1 MKKFYFSAI
10 IALPLLLAGLVF
22 CPGQV
27 FAQAVQLT
35 WDPSPSSD
43 VAGYKIYYKAVS
55 GELPLDGVEA
65 LEGPSPIDV
74 GNVTSFTLSE
84 LPEGSVYHFCASAY
98 DSAGNESVLSN
109 MVTSDWLPATL
120 APTMNE
126 TVGTSTVLV
135 WSTPP
140 ADLALSFTLR
150 YGTDPNLETNTYD
163 GRWFSKWLRRKLKR
177 DSGFMVTRTI
187 NDLSDTAYTLSDLFS
202 GTTYYWQVIATD
214 DSGQQYASV
223 ISSFVAE

>member
-1 MKKFYFSAI
+1 MKTI
-10 IALPLLLAGLVF
+10 ISLQLKSLPILFIGLLIYPALSF
-22 CPGQV
+22 GQV
-27 FAQAVQLT
+27 VQLA

-43 VAGYKIYYKAVS
+43 VAGYKIYYKAAS
-55 GELPLDGVEA
+55 SELPLDGVEA

-84 LPEGSVYHFCASAY
+84 LPEGSVYYFRASAY

-214 DSGQQYASV
+214 DSGQQYTSV
-223 ISSFVAE
+223 ISSFIAE